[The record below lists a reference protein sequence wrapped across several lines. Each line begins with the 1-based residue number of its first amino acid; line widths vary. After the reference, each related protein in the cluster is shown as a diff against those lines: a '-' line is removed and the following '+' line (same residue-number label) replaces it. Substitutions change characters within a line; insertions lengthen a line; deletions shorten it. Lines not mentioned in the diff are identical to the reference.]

1 MSTSPVLPAEP
12 STITSIQDPNSITNL
27 IKKTQEQNK
36 QAQSDTVYDTKK
48 GVYESFETK
57 QQGQLKRGFSIAASF
72 ALAAG
77 VLLIVGSLLP
87 KKGRV

>member
-12 STITSIQDPNSITNL
+12 STISSIQDPNSITNL

-57 QQGQLKRGFSIAASF
+57 QQGQINRAVSIAASF